1 MKLTG
6 PRLSAFVRN
15 PDPAVRAILLYGSDG
30 GQVIE
35 RARGFLR
42 RVVDDLSDPF
52 RVAEL
57 RGAELSA
64 DPARLAD
71 EVAALALTG
80 GRRVVYVRDAGDAV
94 GALFAGFF
102 ADDPPGDALVVVE
115 AGTLGKSSSLRKA
128 FEDAERGAAI
138 GCYGDEGEA
147 LEDIVVQT
155 LKARGLRA
163 DADALA
169 FLVDHLGS
177 DRLVTRGELEKLALY
192 AAGKK
197 EVTLADAAAVV
208 GDSALLG
215 LDDVIFG
222 AAEGDHAATDRAL
235 ARLFLEGVSPVTVL
249 RAAARHLLRL
259 QLVAGHKAR
268 GGSAGQAVARLRP
281 PVMFKQR
288 DRLIAQAERWS
299 AERLVAALELVGE
312 AELQCKTTGLPDQ
325 AICSRALMAVA
336 NAARARR
343 RVA

>member
-1 MKLTG
+1 VKLTG
-6 PRLSAFVRN
+6 ARIAAFLRK
-15 PDPAVRAILLYGSDG
+15 PDPAVRAVLLYGSDG

-35 RARGFLR
+35 RARGLLR
-42 RVVDDLSDPF
+42 LVVDDLNDPF

-57 RGAELSA
+57 RGTDLVG

-80 GRRVVYVRDAGDAV
+80 GRRVVYVREAGDAV
-94 GALFAGFF
+94 GALFDSFF
-102 ADDPPGDALVVVE
+102 ADDPPGDAFVVVE
-115 AGTLGKSSSLRKA
+115 AGALGPRSSLRVA
-128 FEDAERGAAI
+128 FEEAERGAAI

-147 LEDIVVQT
+147 LEDIVVET
-155 LKARGLRA
+155 LKARGVRA
-163 DADALA
+163 EPDALA

-197 EVTLADAAAVV
+197 EVTLADAMAVV

-235 ARLFLEGVSPVTVL
+235 ARLYLEGVSPVTVL
-249 RAAARHLLRL
+249 RAAARHLMRL
-259 QLVAGHKAR
+259 QLVAAYMAE

-281 PVMFKQR
+281 PVMFKLR
-288 DRLIAQAERWS
+288 DRLIAQAGRWTP
-299 AERLVAALELVGE
+299 ERLTAALELVGE

>member
-1 MKLTG
+1 MKIAGARIGTFL
-6 PRLSAFVRN
+6 RK
-15 PDPAVRAILLYGSDG
+15 PDPKVRAVLLYGSDG

-35 RARGFLR
+35 RARDLVR
-42 RVVDDLSDPF
+42 SVVDDLNDPF

-57 RGAELSA
+57 RGTDLAG

-71 EVAALALTG
+71 EVAAQSLIG
-80 GRRVVYVRDAGDAV
+80 GRRVVYVREAGDAV
-94 GALFAGFF
+94 GALFESFF
-102 ADDPPGDALVVVE
+102 ADDPPGDGFVVVE
-115 AGTLGKSSSLRKA
+115 AGALGKSSSLRKA
-128 FEDAERGAAI
+128 FEDADRGAAI
-138 GCYGDEGEA
+138 GCYGDEGAA
-147 LEDIVVQT
+147 LEDIVEET
-155 LKARGLRA
+155 LKARGLA
-163 DADALA
+163 AEPDALA

-197 EVTLADAAAVV
+197 EVTLEDAVAVV

-222 AAEGDHAATDRAL
+222 AAEGDHAGADRAL
-235 ARLFLEGVSPVTVL
+235 ARLFLEGASPVMVL
-249 RAAARHLLRL
+249 RAMARHLIRL
-259 QLVAGHKAR
+259 QLVAGLKAD
-268 GGSAGQAVARLRP
+268 GGSAAQAVARLRP
-281 PVMFKQR
+281 PVLFKLR
-288 DRLIAQAERWS
+288 DRLIAQAGRWTPDRL
-299 AERLVAALELVGE
+299 AAALDLVAE

>member
-6 PRLSAFVRN
+6 ARIASFLRK
-15 PDPAVRAILLYGSDG
+15 PDPAVRAVLLFGSDG

-35 RARGFLR
+35 RARALVLG
-42 RVVDDLSDPF
+42 VVDDLNDPF

-57 RGAELSA
+57 RGSDLAG

-71 EVAALALTG
+71 EVASMSLMG
-80 GRRVVYVRDAGDAV
+80 GRRVVYVREAGDAV
-94 GALFAGFF
+94 GALFGGFF
-102 ADDPPGDALVVVE
+102 TDNPPGDAFIVVE
-115 AGTLGKSSSLRKA
+115 AGGLGPRSSLRTA
-128 FEDAERGAAI
+128 FEGAERAVAI
-138 GCYGDEGEA
+138 GCYGDEGAA
-147 LEDIVVQT
+147 LEDIIVET
-155 LKARGLRA
+155 LKTHKLRA
-163 DADALA
+163 DPEALA
-169 FLVDHLGS
+169 FLADHLGS

-197 EVTLADAAAVV
+197 EVSLADAVAVV

-222 AAEGDHAATDRAL
+222 AADGDHAGADRAL

-249 RAAARHLLRL
+249 RACARHLIRL
-259 QLVAGHKAR
+259 QLIAGMAAA
-268 GGSAGQAVARLRP
+268 GTPAGQAVARLRP
-281 PVMFKQR
+281 PVLFKQR
-288 DRLIAQAERWS
+288 DRLVSQSQRWT
-299 AERLVAALELVGE
+299 ADRLAAALELVGE

>member
-6 PRLSAFVRN
+6 ARIAAFLRK
-15 PDPAVRAILLYGSDG
+15 PDPAVRGVLLYGSDG
-30 GQVIE
+30 GQIIE
-35 RARGFLR
+35 RARALVR
-42 RVVDDLSDPF
+42 LVVDDLNDPF

-57 RGAELSA
+57 RATDLAA

-71 EVAALALTG
+71 EVAALSLIG
-80 GRRVVYVRDAGDAV
+80 GRRVVYLREAGDAV

-102 ADDPPGDALVVVE
+102 ADDPPGDAFVVVE
-115 AGTLGKSSSLRKA
+115 AGALGPRSSLRTA
-128 FEDAERGAAI
+128 FEEAERGAAI
-138 GCYGDEGEA
+138 GCYGDEGAA
-147 LEDIVVQT
+147 LEDIVVET
-155 LKARGLRA
+155 LKAHGLRA
-163 DADALA
+163 EPDALA
-169 FLVDHLGS
+169 FLVGHLGS

-197 EVTLADAAAVV
+197 EVTLADAVAVV

-222 AAEGDHAATDRAL
+222 AAEGDHAGTDRAL
-235 ARLFLEGVSPVTVL
+235 ARLYLEGVSPVAVL
-249 RAAARHLLRL
+249 RACARHLIRL
-259 QLVAGHKAR
+259 QLIAGLAD
-268 GGSAGQAVARLRP
+268 AGTAPAQAVARLRP
-281 PVMFKQR
+281 PVMFKLR
-288 DRLIAQAERWS
+288 DRLIAQAQRWS
-299 AERLVAALELVGE
+299 SERLATALELVGE

>member
-1 MKLTG
+1 MKLAG
-6 PRLSAFVRN
+6 ARIAAFLRK
-15 PDPAVRAILLYGSDG
+15 PDPKVRAVLLYGSDG

-35 RARGFLR
+35 RARDLVRG
-42 RVVDDLSDPF
+42 VVDDLSDPF

-57 RGAELSA
+57 RGADLA
-64 DPARLAD
+64 NDPARLAD
-71 EVAALALTG
+71 EVAALSLIG
-80 GRRVVYVRDAGDAV
+80 GRRVVYVREAGDAI

-102 ADDPPGDALVVVE
+102 EDDPPGDGFVVVE
-115 AGTLGKSSSLRKA
+115 AGALGKGSSLRKA
-128 FEDAERGAAI
+128 FEEAERGAAI
-138 GCYGDEGEA
+138 GCYGDEGAA
-147 LEDIVVQT
+147 LEDIVEET
-155 LKARGLRA
+155 LKGHGLRA

-197 EVTLADAAAVV
+197 EVSLADAVAVV

-222 AAEGDHAATDRAL
+222 AAEGDHQSADRAL
-235 ARLFLEGVSPVTVL
+235 ARLYLEGVSPVAIL
-249 RAAARHLLRL
+249 RATARHLIRL
-259 QLVAGHKAR
+259 QLLAGLTAE
-268 GGSAGQAVARLRP
+268 GGSAAQAVARLRP
-281 PVMFKQR
+281 PVMFKLR
-288 DRLIAQAERWS
+288 DRLIAQAGRWTP
-299 AERLVAALELVGE
+299 ERLATALDLVGE

-325 AICSRALMAVA
+325 AICSRALMVVA